1 MFNTLKSMII
11 LLVSLGGSGTAL
23 ANDLKEG
30 MDYNVVEYGIKKDNN
45 VRVYFSFRCGHC
57 AAMDP
62 IYAEI
67 SSQLPS
73 NVSLTKIPVFSSN
86 DETDILFTK
95 GFAVAQMLGL
105 DTQYTHH
112 LFIALRENKA
122 PQCVDTLAEFVANKL
137 DIEPVEFEKQMMS
150 PQIRTQLAEYANNTE
165 QMSIRTVP
173 AVIVGNYLQVT
184 PKRVTS
190 FEGYKTL
197 IRNVVNMSLEQT
209 S

>member
-11 LLVSLGGSGTAL
+11 LLVAVSGSSTVL

-30 MDYNVVEYGIKKDNN
+30 MDYNVAEYGIKKDNN

-57 AAMDP
+57 ATMDP
-62 IYAEI
+62 IYAEV

-86 DETDILFTK
+86 DETDTLFTK

-105 DTQYTHH
+105 GTQYTHH

-122 PQCVDTLAEFVANKL
+122 PQCVDTLAEFVAKKL
-137 DIEPVEFEKQMMS
+137 DIEPVEFKKQMMS
-150 PQIRTQLAEYANNTE
+150 PKVHTQLAEYVNNTE
-165 QMSIRTVP
+165 QMSIRAVP
-173 AVIVGNYLQVT
+173 TVIVGNYLQVT

-190 FEGYKTL
+190 FKGYKTL
-197 IRNVVNMSLEQT
+197 ISNVVNMSFEHT